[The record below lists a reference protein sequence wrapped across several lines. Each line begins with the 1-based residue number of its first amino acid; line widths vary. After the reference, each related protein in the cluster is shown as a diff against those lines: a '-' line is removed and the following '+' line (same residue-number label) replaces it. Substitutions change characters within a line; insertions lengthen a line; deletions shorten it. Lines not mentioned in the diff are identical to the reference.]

1 MNLYELLD
9 SNIDKEQEKLYNT
22 VLYKNKIEV
31 RQYLT
36 LREKFDLIL
45 EAMNE
50 GSESNGYVSLM
61 KTQLA
66 FRVIV
71 LRYYT
76 NIDFEDLDDMEV
88 YDICFNNN
96 IITDIFNLIPEKE
109 WQELYDMLND
119 SVKEVNEANKS
130 ILNALDTINKL
141 LTKGLKNSLDLA
153 ENFDAEKV
161 DKVMELAKSVG
172 YKEV

>member
-22 VLYKNKIEV
+22 ILYKNKIEV

-66 FRVIV
+66 FRVLV

-76 NIDFEDLDDMEV
+76 NIDFEDLDDMGI

>member
-22 VLYKNKIEV
+22 ILYKNKIEV

-76 NIDFEDLDDMEV
+76 NIDFEDLDDMEI